1 MAVRPPQDDSSDTE
15 SIEFGIAALDANF
28 DGATVSFPTTEE
40 ALVDALGDPQVPY
53 DASGNTMSLS
63 DALAS
68 VPKSRF
74 ESKTEVLNVLHPV
87 FEERRREASNSFLAQ
102 LRSLLPF

>member
-1 MAVRPPQDDSSDTE
+1 MAVRPPQDDTSDTE
-15 SIEFGIAALDANF
+15 SLEFGIAALDAKF
-28 DGATVSFPTTEE
+28 HDEVSFPATQDELVE
-40 ALVDALGDPQVPY
+40 ALGNPQVPY
-53 DASGNTMSLS
+53 DASGNSMSLS

-87 FEERRREASNSFLAQ
+87 FEERRRQTSNGLFAQ